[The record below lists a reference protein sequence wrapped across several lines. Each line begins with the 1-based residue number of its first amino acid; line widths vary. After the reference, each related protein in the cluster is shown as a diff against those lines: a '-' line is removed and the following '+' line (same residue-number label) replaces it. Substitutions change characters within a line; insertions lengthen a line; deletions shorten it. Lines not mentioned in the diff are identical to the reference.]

1 MSIENKISERRK
13 QLDMTQQQLAKP
25 AEISLLLEEEDGL
38 EKKWQLSDRL
48 FSEDNMYTFV
58 KATAAAKNM
67 TQTSWALNFMKEKH
81 KGQFRKGKDKVPYIS
96 HPLTMACHA
105 FALGIE
111 EDDILA
117 AILLHDVIEDCQVLP
132 EELKVDSQ
140 VTEAVLLLSFP
151 EIDKK
156 LKEKVKGE
164 YFRGIAQN
172 RIASI
177 VKLLDR
183 CNNISTMA
191 IGFSKRKMIEYIDE
205 TEQYIFPILDTV
217 KQEYPEFYNAAF
229 LLKYQMKSVIETLK
243 RIL

>member
-1 MSIENKISERRK
+1 M
-13 QLDMTQQQLAKP
+13 
-25 AEISLLLEEEDGL
+25 EEEKVLD
-38 EKKWQLSDRL
+38 KKWNLNDRI

-58 KATAAAKNM
+58 KATVAAKHM
-67 TQTSWALNFMKEKH
+67 TQTSWALTFMKEKH

-117 AILLHDVIEDCQVLP
+117 TILLHDVIEDCEVAV
-132 EELKVDSQ
+132 EELKVSSQ
-140 VTEAVLLLSFP
+140 VKEAVLLLSFSKTDQQTK
-151 EIDKK
+151 EEAKK
-156 LKEKVKGE
+156 E
-164 YFRGIAQN
+164 YFQKLLQN

-191 IGFSKRKMIEYIDE
+191 MGFSKTKMIEYIDE
-205 TEQYIFPILDTV
+205 TEQYIFPILDNV
-217 KQEYPEFYNAAF
+217 KQEYPEFYKAAF
-229 LLKYQMKSVIETLK
+229 LLKYQMKSVLETLK